1 MEHRNFNAA
10 IFIRRCSDEK
20 FLYALVVIL
29 LFVVGLIGLFY
40 GLFILWKPLA
50 YIVGGLLLIGLSGV
64 LNQAYDNTS
73 ISQKGVTIKD
83 ATT

>member
-1 MEHRNFNAA
+1 MGHRNFNAVVL
-10 IFIRRCSDEK
+10 IGGVMMKK

-29 LFVVGLIGLFY
+29 LFIVGLIGLFY

-50 YIVGGLLLIGLSGV
+50 YIIGGLLLIVLAGV

-73 ISQKGVTIKD
+73 ISQKGGD
-83 ATT
+83 D

>member
-1 MEHRNFNAA
+1 MGHRNVNA
-10 IFIRRCSDEK
+10 IVLIGGVTMK
-20 FLYALVVIL
+20 KTLYALMVIL

-50 YIVGGLLLIGLSGV
+50 YIIGGLLLIGLAGV

-73 ISQKGVTIKD
+73 ISQKGGD
-83 ATT
+83 S

>member
-1 MEHRNFNAA
+1 MRMIGGVAM
-10 IFIRRCSDEK
+10 K
-20 FLYALVVIL
+20 KTLYALVVIL

-50 YIVGGLLLIGLSGV
+50 YIIGGLLLIGLSGV

-73 ISQKGVTIKD
+73 ISQKGGD
-83 ATT
+83 S

>member
-1 MEHRNFNAA
+1 MGHRNLNA
-10 IFIRRCSDEK
+10 IILIGGVTMKK

-29 LFVVGLIGLFY
+29 LFIVGLIGLFY

-50 YIVGGLLLIGLSGV
+50 YIIGGLLLIGLAGV

-73 ISQKGVTIKD
+73 INQEGGD
-83 ATT
+83 N